1 MSFTIGELAQH
12 VTGGNERAIRKM
24 LNDAGAD
31 PQLNEYA
38 TAPGETVGRGVVVD
52 LLAMRAGDRV
62 GRKLSALLR
71 DTPGLTC
78 GLCGATVGPADVDAH
93 LSSHTA
99 GLFVNVWT
107 LRPWLALS
115 AGVQGGRETLRQLT
129 DDEHTA
135 ELVEAL
141 TQAVEDQGGALNVS
155 GRYYIPDVTAT
166 PLSPRRCYT
175 GRGRTDR
182 LARCPPLWRRW
193 RAEARWDST
202 GRTRSRSKQF

>member
-1 MSFTIGELAQH
+1 MSLTIGELTRH
-12 VTGGNERAIRKM
+12 VTGGNERAMRKL

-31 PQLNEYA
+31 PQLDEYA
-38 TAPGETVGRGVVVD
+38 TDPAETVSRAVVVD

-62 GRKLSALLR
+62 GRKLSHLLR
-71 DTPGLTC
+71 NMPGLTC
-78 GLCGATVGPADVDAH
+78 GLCGETIDPAGVDAH

-115 AGVQGGRETLRQLT
+115 AGVQGGRETVRHLA

-141 TQAVEDQGGALNVS
+141 TQAVEDAGGALNIS
-155 GRYYIPDVTAT
+155 GRYYVRDIAAYPVI
-166 PLSPRRCYT
+166 
-175 GRGRTDR
+175 
-182 LARCPPLWRRW
+182 
-193 RAEARWDST
+193 AEAVLRGNWED
-202 GRTRSRSKQF
+202 